1 MHIKRNSVVVVKIH
15 NKPRLALVRSLRPS
29 INKVNVMLALY
40 KRNNTYS
47 DCLVDPSDIVEVTS
61 VSYLEFFAL
70 STCYPDPHAT
80 DAISL
85 RLFATQASADA
96 KYPHYAAFRQHYEPR
111 VVAAA

>member
-1 MHIKRNSVVVVKIH
+1 MQVKRNSVVVVKIH
-15 NKPRLALVRSLRPS
+15 NKPRLALVRSVRAS
-29 INKVNVMLALY
+29 TNKVNVMLALF

-61 VSYLEFFAL
+61 VSYKEFFAL

-85 RLFATQASADA
+85 RLFAAQAAADA
-96 KYPHYAAFRQHYEPR
+96 KYPHYAVFRQYYDSR
-111 VVAAA
+111 VAA